1 MLTAYKHSTTNE
13 IVETNIN
20 QSASWINVVEP
31 DREEIEQLIEQ
42 YNLPEDFIR
51 DPLDADESARIE
63 YFDRLN
69 VFDQD
74 VLTVVASSQ
83 CKYLKPVFYPDMLH
97 IGARVEE
104 MRNSAIR
111 MHYVLFSQQQ
121 QQIVADGEAV
131 IVFVDKVEMK
141 KTLIPQQL
149 RKVIID
155 LEATVHNDLVNT

>member
-1 MLTAYKHSTTNE
+1 MNPLTQFP
-13 IVETNIN
+13 IVYEQKVAWGDMDAFGHVN
-20 QSASWINVVEP
+20 NVMYY
-31 DREEIEQLIEQ
+31 RYI
-42 YNLPEDFIR
+42 
-51 DPLDADESARIE
+51 ESARIE

-83 CKYLKPVFYPDMLH
+83 CKYLKPVFYPDVLH

-131 IVFVDKVEMK
+131 IVFVDKVAMK
-141 KTLIPQQL
+141 KALIPQQL
-149 RKVIID
+149 RKIIID
-155 LEATVHNDLVNT
+155 LEATVHIDLKNT

>member
-1 MLTAYKHSTTNE
+1 MNPLTQFP
-13 IVETNIN
+13 IVYEQKVAWGDMDAFGHVN
-20 QSASWINVVEP
+20 NVMYY
-31 DREEIEQLIEQ
+31 RYI
-42 YNLPEDFIR
+42 
-51 DPLDADESARIE
+51 ESARIE

-83 CKYLKPVFYPDMLH
+83 CKYLKPVFYPDVLH
-97 IGARVEE
+97 IGAQVEE

-131 IVFVDKVEMK
+131 IVFVDKVAMK
-141 KTLIPQQL
+141 KALIPQQL
-149 RKVIID
+149 RKIIID
-155 LEATVHNDLVNT
+155 LEATVHNDLKNT

>member
-1 MLTAYKHSTTNE
+1 MNPLTQFP
-13 IVETNIN
+13 IVYEQKVAWGDMDAFGHVN
-20 QSASWINVVEP
+20 NVMYY
-31 DREEIEQLIEQ
+31 RYI
-42 YNLPEDFIR
+42 
-51 DPLDADESARIE
+51 ESARIE

-83 CKYLKPVFYPDMLH
+83 CKYLKPVFYPDVLH

-121 QQIVADGEAV
+121 QQIVANGEAV
-131 IVFVDKVEMK
+131 IVFVDKVAMK
-141 KTLIPQQL
+141 KALIPQQL

-155 LEATVHNDLVNT
+155 LEATVHNDLANT

>member
-1 MLTAYKHSTTNE
+1 MNPLTQFP
-13 IVETNIN
+13 IVYEQKVAWGDMDAFGHVN
-20 QSASWINVVEP
+20 NVMYY
-31 DREEIEQLIEQ
+31 RYI
-42 YNLPEDFIR
+42 
-51 DPLDADESARIE
+51 ESARIE

-69 VFDQD
+69 VFDLD

-83 CKYLKPVFYPDMLH
+83 CKYLKPVFYPDVLH

-131 IVFVDKVEMK
+131 IVFVDKVAMK
-141 KTLIPQQL
+141 KALIPQQL

-155 LEATVHNDLVNT
+155 LEATVHNDLANT

>member
-1 MLTAYKHSTTNE
+1 MNPLTQFP
-13 IVETNIN
+13 IVYEQKVAWGDMDAFGHVN
-20 QSASWINVVEP
+20 NVMYY
-31 DREEIEQLIEQ
+31 RYI
-42 YNLPEDFIR
+42 
-51 DPLDADESARIE
+51 ESARIE

-83 CKYLKPVFYPDMLH
+83 CKYLKPVFYPDVLH

-131 IVFVDKVEMK
+131 IVFVDKVAMK
-141 KTLIPQQL
+141 KALIPQQL
-149 RKVIID
+149 RKIIID
-155 LEATVHNDLVNT
+155 LEATVHNDLKNT

>member
-1 MLTAYKHSTTNE
+1 MNPLTQFP
-13 IVETNIN
+13 IVYEQKVAWGDMDAFGHVN
-20 QSASWINVVEP
+20 NVMYY
-31 DREEIEQLIEQ
+31 RYI
-42 YNLPEDFIR
+42 
-51 DPLDADESARIE
+51 ESARIE

-74 VLTVVASSQ
+74 VLTIVASSQ
-83 CKYLKPVFYPDMLH
+83 CKYLKPVFYPDVLH

-104 MRNSAIR
+104 MRNSAIL

-131 IVFVDKVEMK
+131 IVFVDKVAMK
-141 KTLIPQQL
+141 KALIPQQL

-155 LEATVHNDLVNT
+155 LEATVHNDLANT

>member
-1 MLTAYKHSTTNE
+1 MNPLTQFP
-13 IVETNIN
+13 IVYE
-20 QSASWINVVEP
+20 QNVAWG
-31 DREEIEQLIEQ
+31 DM
-42 YNLPEDFIR
+42 
-51 DPLDADESARIE
+51 DAFGHVNNVMYYRYIESARIE

-83 CKYLKPVFYPDMLH
+83 CKYLKPVFYPDVLH

-131 IVFVDKVEMK
+131 IVFVDKVAMK
-141 KTLIPQQL
+141 KALIPQQL

-155 LEATVHNDLVNT
+155 LEATVHNDLANT

>member
-1 MLTAYKHSTTNE
+1 MNPLTQFP
-13 IVETNIN
+13 IVYEQKVAWGDMDAFGHVN
-20 QSASWINVVEP
+20 NVMYY
-31 DREEIEQLIEQ
+31 RYI
-42 YNLPEDFIR
+42 
-51 DPLDADESARIE
+51 ESARIE

-83 CKYLKPVFYPDMLH
+83 CKYLKPVFYPDVLH

-104 MRNSAIR
+104 MRNTAIR

-149 RKVIID
+149 RKIIID
-155 LEATVHNDLVNT
+155 LEATVHNDLANT